1 VHLVPSTDARVL
13 PCILQIGSLA
23 TNKTSGFRNTGE
35 HSECFCCCPGL
46 LPFQSK
52 VALSLWGSG
61 YLTSA
66 IKIPTKPSFIIA
78 DSHTSLTVVSK
89 QPHAL

>member
-35 HSECFCCCPGL
+35 HS
-46 LPFQSK
+46 K

-66 IKIPTKPSFIIA
+66 IKIPTKPSFIIG